1 MTRHAFL
8 IARIAP
14 IALLLAAVAFVT
26 AGCGSSP
33 APASAAPTATT
44 AAAAAPGEIRLPP
57 DSPQLKRITLARVT
71 TAQVAQDEVVAPGAI
86 EAIPTRISR
95 LAMPVAGRVTRVL
108 VGLGD
113 RVTRGEPVVAIDSP
127 EAATMMS
134 GAAQAEARVRQM
146 QAALRKAE
154 TDAARAHDL
163 FEHKAAAQKDVE
175 AADTQLAQARG
186 DLDQAR
192 AQLEENQHHLSI
204 VGLVPGSSREI
215 LLRAPVTGKVITI
228 EVSPGEYRS
237 DTAAAL
243 MTIADLAIVHVAA
256 DVPES
261 QIRLISQ
268 GEHVLVT
275 LAAYPGE
282 KFDAKVTRVGDTVDP
297 KTRAVKV
304 LAELPNPANR
314 LRPGMFGRIEHTKTM
329 RETPVVPSSAVVQT
343 EKENLAVREKG
354 PGVFEVVRVECGARI
369 DDNRIPILKGLQAGD
384 RIVVDGT
391 LLLSGSAT
399 P

>member
-1 MTRHAFL
+1 MTRHAL
-8 IARIAP
+8 LIAP
-14 IALLLAAVAFVT
+14 IALLLAAAAVVT

-33 APASAAPTATT
+33 PPASAAPTNT
-44 AAAAAPGEIRLPP
+44 AAAPAAPGEIRLPP

-71 TAQVAQDEVVAPGAI
+71 TAQVAQDQVVAPGAI
-86 EAIPTRISR
+86 EAIPTRIAR

-127 EAATMMS
+127 EAATMLS

-163 FEHKAAAQKDVE
+163 FEHNAAAQKDVE
-175 AADTQLAQARG
+175 AADTQLAQAGG

-192 AQLEENQHHLSI
+192 AQLEENQHHLRI
-204 VGLVPGSSREI
+204 VGLTAGPGASREI
-215 LLRAPVTGKVITI
+215 LLRAPVSGKVITI

-261 QIRLISQ
+261 QIRLITQ

-282 KFDAKVTRVGDTVDP
+282 KFDAKVTRVGDTVDS
-297 KTRAVKV
+297 KTRSVKV

-343 EKENLAVREKG
+343 EKENLAVREKA

>member
-8 IARIAP
+8 IAP
-14 IALLLAAVAFVT
+14 IALLLAPAAVVIG
-26 AGCGSSP
+26 GCGGPGGSP
-33 APASAAPTATT
+33 PAAPQAARAPAAS
-44 AAAAAPGEIRLPP
+44 GESREIRLMP
-57 DSPQLKRITLARVT
+57 DSPQLARITLARVM
-71 TAQVAQDEVVAPGAI
+71 TAPVAQDEVVAPGAI

-113 RVTRGEPVVAIDSP
+113 RVTRGQPVVAIDSP
-127 EAATMMS
+127 DAATMLS

-146 QAALRKAE
+146 QAALTKAQ

-186 DLDQAR
+186 DLDQAH
-192 AQLEENQHHLSI
+192 AQREENQHHLAI
-204 VGLVPGSSREI
+204 VGLAPGSSREI
-215 LLRAPVTGKVITI
+215 LLRAAVTGKVITI
-228 EVSPGEYRS
+228 DVSPGEYRS

-243 MTIADLAIVHVAA
+243 MTIADLAMVHVAA

-261 QIRLISQ
+261 QIRLIAQ

-275 LAAYPGE
+275 LTAYPGE

-297 KTRAVKV
+297 KTRSVKV
-304 LAELPNPANR
+304 LAELPNPASR

-329 RETPVVPSSAVVQT
+329 RETPVVPASAVVQT
-343 EKENLAVREKG
+343 EEQSLAVREKG
-354 PGVFEVVRVECGARI
+354 QGVFEIVRVECGARI
-369 DDNRIPILKGLQAGD
+369 ADNRIPILKGLQVGD
-384 RIVVDGT
+384 RVVVDGT
-391 LLLSGSAT
+391 LLISGPAT